1 MARRKKDPSR
11 KTTYKPL
18 KRGAF
23 ARSLATLANQVD
35 AEGNNLN
42 LLELQK
48 GKYRNTPSQI
58 PSDIQRCFVP
68 KDVLDD
74 ERTFKAS

>member
-23 ARSLATLANQVD
+23 ARSLANQVD